1 MKFFWILYAK
11 WNNWQINLNVFL
23 HSYYQHQIAI
33 FYFCIGNTIGILT
46 DNVLAATYNLSC
58 LWIPVSHAVVEW
70 FFSQV
75 TSVFKMWKSCDFECV
90 QDRYQCCVIFACFK
104 LRSWCFFNSPVVA
117 LVHGLLGLSTSLR
130 LRYILEN
137 ASLLC
142 IFVPP
147 LTVPLHLVVNSGSFL
162 WTLSLFIYFRSMSG
176 LFAFMLPVRMTWIK
190 QLRS

>member
-104 LRSWCFFNSPVVA
+104 LRSWCFLTAQWWLWYTDS
-117 LVHGLLGLSTSLR
+117 LGLARVFDYDIYWRTR
-130 LRYILEN
+130 ACFVY
-137 ASLLC
+137 LC
-142 IFVPP
+142 
-147 LTVPLHLVVNSGSFL
+147 HHS
-162 WTLSLFIYFRSMSG
+162 RSH
-176 LFAFMLPVRMTWIK
+176 FT
-190 QLRS
+190 